1 MRKIKL
7 LAPFLMLLSGLIAS
21 IMMFYYH
28 YEKKQLLLILVLVM
42 LLFYAV
48 GAFIQKQV
56 NQFIQ
61 KQEEEEAARKA
72 QEGEVIE
79 KEAVENDSASIGKE
93 ETDSD
98 SKQDTE

>member
-28 YEKKQLLLILVLVM
+28 YEKTAPADSRIGNASVLCCGG
-42 LLFYAV
+42 FY
-48 GAFIQKQV
+48 QKKV

-61 KQEEEEAARKA
+61 KYEEEERRKA
-72 QEGEVIE
+72 QGEVI
-79 KEAVENDSASIGKE
+79 
-93 ETDSD
+93 
-98 SKQDTE
+98 

>member
-42 LLFYAV
+42 LLFYAA
-48 GAFIQKQV
+48 GAFIQKKV

-61 KQEEEEAARKA
+61 KYEEEGRE
-72 QEGEVIE
+72 E
-79 KEAVENDSASIGKE
+79 KG
-93 ETDSD
+93 TGGRSD
-98 SKQDTE
+98 